1 MNTLYEHE
9 DYADYCEFGPEPP
22 DIPEEYHY
30 CQFCE
35 YYDQAAA
42 PCRVLTA
49 CNDELFCRPCLAAAG
64 RLVEEDTPAA
74 ACKHFLPGPAAT
86 SAAKAAALCRE

>member
-1 MNTLYEHE
+1 MNSFYEHE

-22 DIPEEYHY
+22 DIPAEYHY

-42 PCRVLTA
+42 
-49 CNDELFCRPCLAAAG
+49 LAA
-64 RLVEEDTPAA
+64 
-74 ACKHFLPGPAAT
+74 C
-86 SAAKAAALCRE
+86 